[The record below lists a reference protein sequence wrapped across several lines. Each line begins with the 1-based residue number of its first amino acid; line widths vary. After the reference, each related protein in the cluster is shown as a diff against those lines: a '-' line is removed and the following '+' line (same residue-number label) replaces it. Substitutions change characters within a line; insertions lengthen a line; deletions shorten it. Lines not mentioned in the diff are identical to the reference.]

1 MVAPGMAA
9 THSTMLARSC
19 TCTCKG
25 STSKRLIGSKEH
37 MSIQRNMAEDN
48 KVTGRFNGYFETDAI
63 CGAICRVGG
72 SDDSTLQ
79 LAKALSIISS
89 SF

>member
-1 MVAPGMAA
+1 MAA
-9 THSTMLARSC
+9 TYRTTLARSW

-25 STSKRLIGSKEH
+25 YTSKHLIGSKEH

-48 KVTGRFNGYFETDAI
+48 EVTGRFNGYFKTDAI
-63 CGAICRVGG
+63 CGAICRMSE
-72 SDDSTLQ
+72 SDDSTLP